1 MSPQTVSVDLRSQA
15 GFKQMYGEHLGF
27 VYSVLQRLGAP
38 GPQLEDLCHD
48 VFMTAFRKREDFDS
62 SRPLKPWLFGLAFRL
77 MLNVKRKANVGGDD
91 APLDTLAASGNPEL
105 AYQERQARSAL
116 SKAIDGLEPDRRAVF
131 VLHDLEGQVAPEIA
145 RALEIPL
152 NTAYSRLRLARADIL
167 QATQRLR
174 AGDTP

>member
-1 MSPQTVSVDLRSQA
+1 MDLRSQA
-15 GFKQMYGEHLGF
+15 GFKQMYRDHLGF

-48 VFMTAFRKREDFDS
+48 VFMTAFRKREDYDPA
-62 SRPLKPWLFGLAFRL
+62 RPLKPWLFGLAFRL
-77 MLNVKRKANVGGDD
+77 MLNVKRKANVSGDD
-91 APLDTLAASGNPEL
+91 AALSTIEGSGGNPEL
-105 AYQERQARSAL
+105 AYQHQQARTELTRAVE
-116 SKAIDGLEPDRRAVF
+116 GLEPDRRAVF
-131 VLHDLEGQVAPEIA
+131 VLHDLEGQAAPEIA